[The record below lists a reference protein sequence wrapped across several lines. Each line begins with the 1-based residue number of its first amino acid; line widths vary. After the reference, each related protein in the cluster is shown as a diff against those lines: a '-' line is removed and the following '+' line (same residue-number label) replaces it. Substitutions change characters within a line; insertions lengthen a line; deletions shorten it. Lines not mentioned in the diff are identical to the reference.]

1 MIRTPVLAVVAT
13 ALGVAVP
20 VSLAQAPP
28 QRGRLALRGQ
38 ITVRAT
44 ETLTGSDVTDGG
56 VAGRGRF
63 RTSGAVTDTGKVT
76 DFRTV
81 KGGTATLR
89 RVTAGAK
96 GTITYR
102 ITIHLGGSG
111 PETWRI
117 TSATRAYK
125 GLHGR
130 GRQVVDNFEATP
142 ATFVL
147 RGTVAQ

>member
-1 MIRTPVLAVVAT
+1 MTRTTVVAVCAV
-13 ALGVAVP
+13 ALGVADP
-20 VSLAQAPP
+20 ASLAKPAP
-28 QRGRLALRGQ
+28 QRERAALRGQ

-63 RTSGAVTDTGKVT
+63 RISGAITDKGKVT

-81 KGGTATLR
+81 KGGTAVLR
-89 RVTAGAK
+89 RVAAGAR
-96 GTITYR
+96 GTITFL
-102 ITIHLGGSG
+102 ITIHLGGPG

-125 GLHGR
+125 RLHGR
-130 GRQVVDNFEATP
+130 GRQVVDNFDQTP
-142 ATFVL
+142 ARFVL
-147 RGTVAQ
+147 QGTVSQ

>member
-1 MIRTPVLAVVAT
+1 MTRATVLALLVV
-13 ALGVAVP
+13 ALGVTAP
-20 VSLAQAPP
+20 ASLATSTQPERSGV
-28 QRGRLALRGQ
+28 RGR

-44 ETLTGSDVTDGG
+44 ETPTGEDVTDGG

-63 RTSGAVTDTGKVT
+63 RMSGVISDKGRVT

-81 KGGTATLR
+81 KGGTALLR
-89 RVTAGAK
+89 RVAAGAK
-96 GTITYR
+96 GRITFL
-102 ITIHLGGSG
+102 ITIHLGAPS

-125 GLHGR
+125 GLHGH
-130 GRQVVDNFEATP
+130 GRETVDNFDDTP

-147 RGTVAQ
+147 KGTVSR

>member
-1 MIRTPVLAVVAT
+1 MTRMTVLAVLGI

-20 VSLAQAPP
+20 VSLAQPP
-28 QRGRLALRGQ
+28 PRQQRSGPSGH

-44 ETLTGSDVTDGG
+44 ETRTGSDVTDGG

-63 RTSGAVTDTGKVT
+63 RISGVITDKGKVT
-76 DFRTV
+76 DHRTV
-81 KGGTATLR
+81 NGGTATLR
-89 RVTAGAK
+89 RVAAGAR
-96 GTITYR
+96 GTITFR
-102 ITIHLGGSG
+102 ITIHLGGAG

-125 GLHGR
+125 GLHGH
-130 GRQVVDNFEATP
+130 GRETVDNFDDTP

-147 RGTVAQ
+147 QGTVAR